1 MVVMFEYS
9 HQMLIKNRSF
19 IDGTLTVTER
29 GIEATPSTHEEKGKR
44 RPGKR
49 SVCSLGSVS
58 EVVRS
63 GVCVVKS
70 NTVR

>member
-29 GIEATPSTHEEKGKR
+29 GIVATPS
-44 RPGKR
+44 GKR